1 MYDKNVVNIMG
12 KAVERIEYKGHPV
25 LTFRMVDELHERPEG
40 TARKSFHRNKAQLV
54 ENEDYFDVSYKEWS
68 EILNTRLENRQ
79 RGGCH
84 RSIIF
89 LTQTGYL
96 LLTKIYRSSS
106 ERILEICNK
115 YFNDESLNF
124 ILRNAPETEFGKILI
139 ESLEGLATV
148 RTQINIDK
156 YRADFLLAEYGIII
170 EYDEKHHERPAH
182 KKSDKERDKILSALG
197 YRVIRIKKDESVG
210 KSLNKILLEIFNN

>member
-1 MYDKNVVNIMG
+1 MG
-12 KAVERIEYKGHPV
+12 KAVERIEYKGQPV
-25 LTFRMVDELHERPEG
+25 LTFRMVDELHERPES
-40 TARKSFHRNKAQLV
+40 TARQSFNRHKNKLI
-54 ENEDYFDVSYKEWS
+54 ENEDFFDVPYEDWS
-68 EILNTRLENRQ
+68 HIPSDKFYRAVRSGQ
-79 RGGCH
+79 RNPV
-84 RSIIF
+84 IF

-96 LLTKIYRSSS
+96 LLTNIYRSSS

-124 ILRNAPETEFGKILI
+124 ILRNASETEFGKILI

-156 YRADFLLAEYGIII
+156 YRVDFLLIEHGIII

-197 YRVIRIKKDESVG
+197 YTVIRIKKDESVG